1 MPNNKHRICLEHN
14 QVETMLGW
22 IQVDDA
28 FDYVMKNKIK
38 VSTYDYCPICLKEQE
53 FEKEICYA

>member
-1 MPNNKHRICLEHN
+1 
-14 QVETMLGW
+14 MLGW